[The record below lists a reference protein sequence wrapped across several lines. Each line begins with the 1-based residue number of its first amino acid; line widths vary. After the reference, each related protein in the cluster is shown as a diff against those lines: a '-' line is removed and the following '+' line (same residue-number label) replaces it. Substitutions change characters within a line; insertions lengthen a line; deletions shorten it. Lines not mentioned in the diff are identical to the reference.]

1 MALGFEFGLVW
12 FGLVLRLVL
21 RLVLGLGFDPNRVL
35 SIVKQLCGLL
45 FWLFQ
50 RSGKDVSLRQSAVV
64 RGQVCRRWNEPWSR
78 SGITLKRH
86 SRLGCLRVCRYSG
99 CDTVCSCVSGKVGR
113 VGVTMIEI
121 SACNGVSCFFWCL
134 LLWICLEIWLS
145 RRFLKNSSAARY
157 LS

>member
-1 MALGFEFGLVW
+1 MVLGFEFG
-12 FGLVLRLVL
+12 LVL

-35 SIVKQLCGLL
+35 SIIKQLRGLL

-50 RSGKDVSLRQSAVV
+50 RSGRGVSLRQSAVV

-86 SRLGCLRVCRYSG
+86 SRHGCLRVCRYSG
-99 CDTVCSCVSGKVGR
+99 CDIFCSCVSGKVSR
-113 VGVTMIEI
+113 VGVTMREI
-121 SACNGVSCFFWCL
+121 DNRNGVSRFFWCL

-145 RRFLKNSSAARY
+145 RRFLKNSSAAKF